1 MPRPLRELL
10 PGQVYHVLNRGNARS
25 TIFHKDADFTAF
37 LRVLAEGLER
47 YPVDLLCWCLMHN
60 HWHLVLRPR
69 RAGAISDLMRWVG
82 VTHVRRLHEHY
93 RTRGGGHVYQ
103 GRFKSFPV
111 QDDRH
116 FLVLCRY
123 VEANPRR
130 AGLVKRAERWRWS
143 SLGYQPVEGLKLPTA
158 DWPLKRPADW
168 VKIVNEVL
176 PKKDLERLRTSV
188 NRGRPFGTEK
198 WTETTAEKLGLTNTL
213 RSVGRPRKEVKKYQ

>member
-1 MPRPLRELL
+1 MPRPPRVFRA
-10 PGQVYHVLNRGNARS
+10 GQCYHVLNRGNGRS
-25 TIFHKDADFTAF
+25 VIFHKEADFPAF

-93 RTRGGGHVYQ
+93 DTRGGGHVYQ

-116 FLVLCRY
+116 FLLLCRY
-123 VEANPRR
+123 VEANPLR

-143 SLGYQPVEGLKLPTA
+143 SLGYEPTGGLEISTAEWPVR
-158 DWPLKRPADW
+158 RPAPS
-168 VKIVNEVL
+168 VTSGRLVRS
-176 PKKDLERLRTSV
+176 KDVPQRR
-188 NRGRPFGTEK
+188 
-198 WTETTAEKLGLTNTL
+198 
-213 RSVGRPRKEVKKYQ
+213 